1 MSLHHSHN
9 LFRARAA
16 IHAGARD
23 IHSRCLQPLE
33 ESFQSLFLVKAHVG
47 IAISV
52 LNADNHVA
60 DDCNARTVAQELL
73 VGGGLCVI
81 LFRLYELMVKVKIV
95 FMPSLQLTSC
105 KKALTNRLF
114 ILSAVLKS

>member
-16 IHAGARD
+16 IHAGTSNM
-23 IHSRCLQPLE
+23 HSRCLPPLE
-33 ESFQSLFLVKAHVG
+33 DSFQSLFLVKAHVG

-52 LNADNHVA
+52 LYADNHVA
-60 DDCNARTVAQELL
+60 NDRNARTVAQELL
-73 VGGGLCVI
+73 VGGLCVM
-81 LFRLYELMVKVKIV
+81 LFCLYELMVKIKIV
-95 FMPSLQLTSC
+95 FLPSLQLPSR
-105 KKALTNRLF
+105 KQF

>member
-1 MSLHHSHN
+1 M
-9 LFRARAA
+9 
-16 IHAGARD
+16 
-23 IHSRCLQPLE
+23 HSRCLQPLGD
-33 ESFQSLFLVKAHVG
+33 SFQSLFLVKAHVG
-47 IAISV
+47 IAIPV

-73 VGGGLCVI
+73 VGGLCVI